1 MNSID
6 VYVAPRCCKFE
17 SKAKKVG
24 YACLIAFMC
33 NRYSLYQIMTLKFWI
48 VPAIDHDQIVF
59 FFDKTSAPLGYV
71 SWAYLAPD
79 SEARLLHDSDF
90 LLHASE
96 WNEGGNA
103 WIIDFCFPR
112 GGIKEAVLWLKKF
125 FRKEGVDKL
134 HWIRRNKEYTVKQA
148 SIYRL

>member
-1 MNSID
+1 MKNLD

-24 YACLIAFMC
+24 YACLIGLMC
-33 NRYSLYQIMTLKFWI
+33 NRYSLYQIMTLGLWI

-79 SEARLLHDSDF
+79 SEVRLLHDVDF

-103 WIIDFCFPR
+103 WIIDFCFPK
-112 GGIKEAVLWLKKF
+112 GGVKEAVIWLKKI
-125 FRKEGVDKL
+125 FRKEGIDKI
-134 HWIRRNKEYTVKQA
+134 HWARRNKEYAVRHI